1 MKCSLA
7 YPNPS
12 SDDSNYYPTCHYLNI
27 SCKLRLN
34 IMFEYHVFQSSIPCF
49 LIKNSLFMELKSH
62 FTDFLSI
69 VLNIL
74 SIRKE
79 RVT

>member
-1 MKCSLA
+1 
-7 YPNPS
+7 
-12 SDDSNYYPTCHYLNI
+12 
-27 SCKLRLN
+27 
-34 IMFEYHVFQSSIPCF
+34 MFEYHVFQSSIPCF